1 MDEFLSPSERQAR
14 ALQFEQLRQTFS
26 MSVLDYTRE
35 FTRLSK
41 YAAHIVPTEAERIHR
56 FRAGLVTP
64 LYTTLAATEFATL
77 SRLVDVAKQVEARQ
91 NADRVGRK

>member
-1 MDEFLSPSERQAR
+1 
-14 ALQFEQLRQTFS
+14 
-26 MSVLDYTRE
+26 MSVLDYARE

-41 YAAHIVPTEAERIHR
+41 YVTHIIPTEAERIHR

-64 LYTTLAATEFATL
+64 LYTALATTEFVTL

-91 NADRVGRK
+91 NVDRAGREQRKKA